1 MDRSRRAAALL
12 LALAL
17 LASLSAPAPAGAEGV
32 RVRWLGVAGFAIES
46 GPDTL
51 LHDPYLSRP
60 GLLRTIFRRYAP
72 DPRVL
77 EPLLAPGGRAPELGR
92 GDLVLIGHSHFDH
105 LGDAPWIAER
115 TGATLVGS
123 GTTVA
128 IARGFGLGEAQVR
141 RADPGDRLEHGAFE
155 VRVVE
160 SRHARIFFGRE
171 PLPGTLDEP
180 PAWPLHALAFKLGD
194 ARGYLVTHRPSGLRI
209 FLLSSANL
217 HRPAL
222 DALAAEGVRVDA
234 LLTSTEGRGEGF
246 ARALLETLRP
256 RLVVPNHFD
265 DFFVP
270 LSAPDPGAP
279 RDEDDLFAFEA
290 EVREA
295 AAALGLD
302 VQVRRPVLFQ
312 AIELS
317 PIR

>member
-1 MDRSRRAAALL
+1 MHGPVAALL
-12 LALAL
+12 GTLAL
-17 LASLSAPAPAGAEGV
+17 LVGLLAPASARAEGV

-123 GTTVA
+123 STTVA
-128 IARGFGLGEAQVR
+128 IARGFGLPEAQVR
-141 RADPGDRLEHGAFE
+141 RADPGDRLEQGAFE

-160 SRHARIFFGRE
+160 SRHARILFGRE
-171 PLPGTLDEP
+171 PMPGTVDEP

-234 LLTSTEGRGEGF
+234 LLTSIAGRDEGF
-246 ARALLETLRP
+246 ARTLLETLRP

-295 AAALGLD
+295 AKELGLD
-302 VQVRRPVLFQ
+302 VQMRRPVLFKPME
-312 AIELS
+312 IS
-317 PIR
+317 PAAR